1 MPNESNNSGHSLG
14 SSLGAGIKSIFGA
27 GGRRYYILEHKTAT
41 AGHRAGDV
49 RRIIVDYIEIGRD
62 TRCQIRYGEDCPTVS
77 RRHAA
82 ISKAEDGET
91 WRLTPLSHTN
101 DTLVNGKRVTAPV
114 QLHNGDE
121 IQLSTDGPRM
131 GFIIPEGD
139 KGLVRSIGLS
149 ARLGLFRR
157 QALRPYRR
165 AMVAIGVLVALLAA
179 AGVYFIVR
187 QQGLIREQQQALEQA
202 RAAYTREK
210 AVQDSLIAALTADN
224 AALRG
229 TLDERMSNL
238 DAMGQAIDGTT
249 ETPVTIVPRGGM
261 PRVAS
266 RRYDNGALD
275 RASAY
280 VYYISAVA
288 IDVTDEDGAV
298 RRVPLDGSDSL
309 SGWSGTGFMLRDGR
323 FVTARHVIE
332 SWLFWNDQE
341 GQDFTLNLLANN
353 GGAVVAHFVATSPTG
368 RTMRFNSTMFHTNG
382 THDRRMT
389 TEDGVVVSRAN
400 TDETDYAWFNA
411 GGAGLDFDAAASK
424 DLGRGTRLTIL
435 GYPLGFGSAGDG
447 AIQPLLGTATVS
459 VPGLRDGVIYTTET
473 SLEHGN
479 SGGPVFYTDAD
490 GNLRVVGIV
499 SAIAGSS
506 LGFIVPLSA
515 VR

>member
-121 IQLSTDGPRM
+121 IQLSTDGPRL
-131 GFIIPEGD
+131 GFIMPEGD
-139 KGLVRSIGLS
+139 QGLVRSIGLS

-210 AVQDSLIAALTADN
+210 AVQASLIAALTADN

-229 TLDERMSNL
+229 TLD
-238 DAMGQAIDGTT
+238 
-249 ETPVTIVPRGGM
+249 
-261 PRVAS
+261 
-266 RRYDNGALD
+266 
-275 RASAY
+275 
-280 VYYISAVA
+280 
-288 IDVTDEDGAV
+288 
-298 RRVPLDGSDSL
+298 
-309 SGWSGTGFMLRDGR
+309 
-323 FVTARHVIE
+323 
-332 SWLFWNDQE
+332 
-341 GQDFTLNLLANN
+341 
-353 GGAVVAHFVATSPTG
+353 
-368 RTMRFNSTMFHTNG
+368 
-382 THDRRMT
+382 
-389 TEDGVVVSRAN
+389 
-400 TDETDYAWFNA
+400 
-411 GGAGLDFDAAASK
+411 
-424 DLGRGTRLTIL
+424 
-435 GYPLGFGSAGDG
+435 
-447 AIQPLLGTATVS
+447 
-459 VPGLRDGVIYTTET
+459 
-473 SLEHGN
+473 
-479 SGGPVFYTDAD
+479 
-490 GNLRVVGIV
+490 
-499 SAIAGSS
+499 
-506 LGFIVPLSA
+506 
-515 VR
+515 

>member
-1 MPNESNNSGHSLG
+1 MPNESNNSGHNLG
-14 SSLGAGIKSIFGA
+14 GSLGAGMKSIFGA
-27 GGRRYYILEHKTAT
+27 RGRRYYILEHKTAT
-41 AGHRAGDV
+41 AAHRAGEAQ
-49 RRIIVDYIEIGRD
+49 RIIIDYIEMGRD
-62 TRCQIRYGEDCPTVS
+62 AGCQVRYGEDSPTVS

-82 ISKAEDGET
+82 ISKSEDGTT
-91 WRLTPLSHTN
+91 WCLTPLSHTN
-101 DTLVNGKRVTAPV
+101 DTLVNGKRITEPV
-114 QLHNGDE
+114 QLHSGDE
-121 IQLSTDGPRM
+121 IQLSNDGPRL
-131 GFIIPEGD
+131 GFIMPEGD
-139 KGLVRSIGLS
+139 SGLVRSIGLS
-149 ARLGLFRR
+149 ARLGLFRQ

-165 AMVAIGVLVALLAA
+165 AMIVIGVLVALLAA

-187 QQGLIREQQQALEQA
+187 QQGLIHDQQQALEQA
-202 RAAYTREK
+202 RAAYTREN

-229 TLDERMSNL
+229 TLDERLSDL
-238 DAMGQAIDGTT
+238 DAMGVTIDGTT
-249 ETPVTIVPRGGM
+249 ITPVTDVPRGGM

-266 RRYDNGALD
+266 RRYDNNALD
-275 RASAY
+275 RASAH

-288 IDVTDEDGAV
+288 IDLTETDGTV
-298 RRVPLDGSDSL
+298 RRVALDGSESL

-341 GQDFTLNLLANN
+341 SQDFTLNLVANN

-382 THDRRMT
+382 AHDRRMT

-411 GGAGLDFDAAASK
+411 GGSGLDFDVAASSN
-424 DLGRGTRLTIL
+424 LGRGTRLTIL
-435 GYPLGFGSAGDG
+435 GYPLGFGSNSDG
-447 AIQPLLGTATVS
+447 VIQPLLGTATVS

-515 VR
+515 VK

>member
-1 MPNESNNSGHSLG
+1 MPNESNNNGHSLG
-14 SSLGAGIKSIFGA
+14 GSLGAGMKSVLGA
-27 GGRRYYILEHKTAT
+27 GGRRYYILEHKTST
-41 AGHRAGDV
+41 AGHHVGEAQ
-49 RRIIVDYIEIGRD
+49 RIIVDYIEMGRD
-62 TRCQIRYGEDCPTVS
+62 AKCQVRYGEDCPTVS

-82 ISKAEDGET
+82 ISKSEDGLI

-101 DTLVNGKRVTAPV
+101 DTILNGKSITAPV

-121 IQLSTDGPRM
+121 IQLSTDGPRL
-131 GFIIPEGD
+131 GFITPEGNR
-139 KGLVRSIGLS
+139 GLVRSIGLS
-149 ARLGLFRR
+149 ARLGLFRQ

-165 AMVAIGVLVALLAA
+165 AMIVIGVLIALLAA

-187 QQGLIREQQQALEQA
+187 QQGLIHEQQQALEQA
-202 RAAYTREK
+202 RASYTREK

-229 TLDERMSNL
+229 TLDQRMSDL
-238 DAMGQAIDGTT
+238 DAMGQTIDGTSV
-249 ETPVTIVPRGGM
+249 EPVTMVPRGGM
-261 PRVAS
+261 PRIAT
-266 RRYDNGALD
+266 RRYDNSDLD

-288 IDVTDEDGAV
+288 IDVTDSEGNV
-298 RRVPLDGSDSL
+298 RRVPLDGSESL

-382 THDRRMT
+382 SHDRRMT

-411 GGAGLDFDAAASK
+411 GGTGLDFDTAASSS
-424 DLGRGTRLTIL
+424 LGRGTRLTIL
-435 GYPLGFGSAGDG
+435 GYPLGFGSNSDG

-479 SGGPVFYTDAD
+479 SGGPVFYTDGD